1 MIYGYARVS
10 SRTQQRD
17 GNSLEEQRKQLT
29 QLGAQEIVE
38 ECYTGTTVQRPKFNE
53 LIGKLDSG
61 DTIVVTKF
69 DRFARTASE
78 GAALIKSLVDKGV
91 TVNIANM
98 EIAQNTPT
106 GKLMI
111 QILLAFAE
119 YERDMIVERTQAGKA
134 VAKMRPDFREGRPPK
149 FSKQQIDHALSL
161 LDTHSYKQVS
171 EMTGISVST
180 LVRAVRRSVGK
191 V

>member
-10 SRTQQRD
+10 SKAQQRD

-53 LIGKLDSG
+53 LIDRLDSG
-61 DTIVVTKF
+61 DTLVVTKF

-78 GAALIKSLVDKGV
+78 GAALIKSLVDKGI

-98 EIAQNTPT
+98 GIAQNTPT

-134 VAKMRPDFREGRPPK
+134 IAKMRPDFREGRPHK

-161 LDTHSYKQVS
+161 LGAHSYKQVS

-180 LVRAVRRSVGK
+180 LVRAVRQSVGK

>member
-10 SRTQQRD
+10 SKTQQKD
-17 GNSLEEQRKQLT
+17 GNSLEEQRNQLAL
-29 QLGAQEIVE
+29 LGAQEIIE

-53 LIGKLDSG
+53 LIERLNAG
-61 DTIVVTKF
+61 DTLIVTKF

-78 GAALIKSLVDKGV
+78 GAALIKSLVDKGI

-98 EIAQNTPT
+98 GVAQNTPT

-119 YERDMIVERTQAGKA
+119 YERDMIFERTQAGKA
-134 VAKMRPDFREGRPPK
+134 IAKMRPDFREGRPRK

-161 LDTHSYKQVS
+161 LSTHSYKQVS
-171 EMTGISVST
+171 QMTGISVST
-180 LVRAVRRSVGK
+180 LVRGKKRRKGTS
-191 V
+191 

>member
-1 MIYGYARVS
+1 MTYGYTRVS
-10 SRTQQRD
+10 SRTQQTD
-17 GNSLEEQRKQLT
+17 GNSLEEQRSQLT
-29 QLGAQEIVE
+29 QLGAQEIIE

-53 LIGKLDSG
+53 LIKKLDSG
-61 DTIVVTKF
+61 DTLVVTKF

-78 GAALIKSLVDKGV
+78 GAALIKSLVDKGI

-98 EIAQNTPT
+98 GIAQNTPT

-134 VAKMRPDFREGRPPK
+134 IAKMHPDYREGRPRK

-161 LDTHSYKQVS
+161 LSTHSYKQVS
-171 EMTGISVST
+171 EMTGVSVST
-180 LVRAVRRSVGK
+180 LVRGKRRSNRTS
-191 V
+191 

>member
-17 GNSLEEQRKQLT
+17 GNSLEEQRNQLA

-53 LIGKLDSG
+53 LIDRLDSG
-61 DTIVVTKF
+61 DTLVVTKF

-78 GAALIKSLVDKGV
+78 GAALIKSLVDKGI

-98 EIAQNTPT
+98 GIAQNTPT

-119 YERDMIVERTQAGKA
+119 YERDMIVERTQAGKT
-134 VAKMRPDFREGRPPK
+134 VAKMRPDFREGRPHK

-161 LDTHSYKQVS
+161 LGTHSYKQVS

-180 LVRAVRRSVGK
+180 LVRAVRRRVGK

>member
-10 SRTQQRD
+10 SKTQLKD
-17 GNSLEEQRKQLT
+17 GNSLEEQRSRLT
-29 QLGAQEIVE
+29 QLGAQVIID

-53 LIGKLDSG
+53 LIERLNSG
-61 DTIVVTKF
+61 DTLVVTKF

-78 GAALIKSLVDKGV
+78 GAALIKTLVDKGV

-98 EIAQNTPT
+98 GIAQNTPT

-134 VAKMRPDFREGRPPK
+134 IAKMRPDFREGRPHK

-161 LDTHSYKQVS
+161 LSTHSYKQVS

-180 LVRAVRRSVGK
+180 LVRAVRRRVGNT
-191 V
+191 

>member
-10 SRTQQRD
+10 SKTQQKD
-17 GNSLEEQRKQLT
+17 GNSLEEQRTQLIR
-29 QLGAQEIVE
+29 LGAQEIIE
-38 ECYTGTTVQRPKFNE
+38 ECFTGTTVQRPKFNE
-53 LIGKLDSG
+53 LIERLCSG
-61 DTIVVTKF
+61 DTLIVTKF

-78 GAALIKSLVDKGV
+78 GAALIKVLVDKGI

-98 EIAQNTPT
+98 GVAQNTPT

-134 VAKMRPDFREGRPPK
+134 IAKQHPDFREGRPHK

-180 LVRAVRRSVGK
+180 LVRAVRRSTSK
-191 V
+191 A

>member
-10 SRTQQRD
+10 SKTQQRD

-29 QLGAQEIVE
+29 QLGAQEIIE

-53 LIGKLDSG
+53 LIKKLDSG
-61 DTIVVTKF
+61 DTLVVTKF

-78 GAALIKSLVDKGV
+78 GAALIKSLVDKGI
-91 TVNIANM
+91 TVNIVNM
-98 EIAQNTPT
+98 GIAQNTPT

-134 VAKMRPDFREGRPPK
+134 VAKCD
-149 FSKQQIDHALSL
+149 L
-161 LDTHSYKQVS
+161 
-171 EMTGISVST
+171 ISVKADLANSQSNKST
-180 LVRAVRRSVGK
+180 TPFSSSALILISRSLK
-191 V
+191 